1 MPVSTRGTDSGPPD
15 EYDDAGRVALA
26 LRLVTLAL
34 GVVAAALAVAKL
46 LGAL

>member
-1 MPVSTRGTDSGPPD
+1 MPVSTRGIDPEPPD
-15 EYDDAGRVALA
+15 EYDDSRRVALA

-34 GVVAAALAVAKL
+34 GVVAAALTVAKL